1 MPLEREGG
9 QSQFIEHAP
18 PEPESASLSRVLEW
32 LQRHSHEG
40 LSLTSIAR
48 RAGMSVRSLSRHF
61 RKQTGMTPLEWLL
74 RARVARAQLLLE
86 TTNQPIER
94 IASGRGLRLRRFFAR
109 AVPPRRRHEPAELPP
124 FLQGGS
130 QGRRRSSPRLPR
142 PVEVVPDPST

>member
-94 IASGRGLRLRRFFAR
+94 IASSVGFGSAVSLREQFRRAVGTNPQSYRRSFRGAAR
-109 AVPPRRRHEPAELPP
+109 A
-124 FLQGGS
+124 GGARAHAS
-130 QGRRRSSPRLPR
+130 PDRSR
-142 PVEVVPDPST
+142 